1 MRERRPLRRAP
12 DPPERPGWRDYFQIV
27 TTGLMMA
34 LSVYILWQ
42 TLFVR
47 WALPSM
53 IFGVVLLLFGLFR
66 IRMIW
71 AYFQQKGRKH
81 GI

>member
-1 MRERRPLRRAP
+1 MVKALAA
-12 DPPERPGWRDYFQIV
+12 PERLGWRDYFQMI
-27 TTGLMMA
+27 TTGFMVILGF
-34 LSVYILWQ
+34 YILWQ

-47 WALPSM
+47 WAIPSL
-53 IFGVVLLLFGLFR
+53 IFSIALLLFSIFR

-71 AYFQQKGRKH
+71 TYFQQKGRRN